1 MLQTDLGLGLGGS
14 PVFLQQKRR
23 WLSNWI
29 EVSSVNI
36 TSKKPVSASCT
47 YCVAQAR
54 RFALFSCRII
64 WQYALPLT
72 VHPSLVLHRNVV
84 LRESV
89 CPASPKAF
97 FSSFAVVSSSLRIVD
112 STNSETSS
120 VILEGLPLPG
130 RLEMLPVRC
139 TRTKKAYTPLLLTTM
154 PSSFSIFV
162 MVGALLPL
170 AWW

>member
-1 MLQTDLGLGLGGS
+1 MPTAFQLDRSFISKYHVQKTGLRLVYVLRCPS
-14 PVFLQQKRR
+14 QLLCLV
-23 WLSNWI
+23 
-29 EVSSVNI
+29 
-36 TSKKPVSASCT
+36 
-47 YCVAQAR
+47 
-54 RFALFSCRII
+54 SCRII

-112 STNSETSS
+112 STNSDTSS
-120 VILEGLPLPG
+120 VILEGLPLP
-130 RLEMLPVRC
+130 RCLEMLPICC
-139 TRTKKAYTPLLLTTM
+139 TRTKKAYRPLLLTTM